1 MSDANSSK
9 AILISALVTCALFFS
24 GFLVILTP
32 LPLMYATVTRGRD
45 AGTFAAVLSAICVAA
60 VYLFALPQSGA
71 ATGALAYLP
80 APGLGLAGFMPAG
93 FVPTFGIGYF
103 AFFVAM
109 SFAFSWGAEKRLPLA
124 TWCGYALLAGT
135 GAIVAFIIVAKLFCD
150 GSLIEGAN
158 AFILHV
164 LGQIVSTNQSS
175 GFQNAQLMFLTDNT
189 ERVAHSILEVLP
201 ALMFVYAV
209 IAVAINAVL
218 GRKFIKVRNSMVR
231 VPSVIRFR
239 LSDWL
244 IWALIASGGIFFLNS
259 YFIHSAPLRTA
270 ALNGLIGMGVLYF
283 LQGMAVTA
291 YFLQRIKFTL
301 VRTIAYIAIIIF
313 LQTVSVALV
322 VLGIAD
328 VWADFRLRYLK
339 MQHQQ

>member
-1 MSDANSSK
+1 MSGTNSSK

-32 LPLMYATVTRGRD
+32 LPLMYATVVRERD
-45 AGTFAAVLSAICVAA
+45 AGIYAVVLSAICVAA
-60 VYLFALPQSGA
+60 VYLFVLPQSGA

-93 FVPTFGIGYF
+93 FVPMFGIGYF
-103 AFFVAM
+103 AFFVAI
-109 SFAFSWGAEKRLPLA
+109 SFALSWGAVKRLPLT
-124 TWCGYALLAGT
+124 TWCGYALLAGA
-135 GAIVAFIIVAKLFCD
+135 GAIVVFIMTAKLFCD
-150 GSLIEGAN
+150 GSLIGGAK
-158 AFILHV
+158 AYILHV
-164 LGQIVSTNQSS
+164 LDEIVDANQSS
-175 GFQNAQLMFLTDNT
+175 GFQSAQLMFLTDNT
-189 ERVAHSILEVLP
+189 ERVVHSILEVLP
-201 ALMFVYAV
+201 ALVFVYAV

-218 GRKFIKVRNSMVR
+218 GRKFIKARNSMVG

-244 IWALIASGGIFFLNS
+244 IWALIASGGLFFLNS
-259 YFIHSAPLRTA
+259 YFVHSAPLRTA

-313 LQTVSVALV
+313 LQTVSVVLV

-328 VWADFRLRYLK
+328 VWADFRLRHLR

>member
-1 MSDANSSK
+1 MSGNNSSK
-9 AILISALVTCALFFS
+9 AILISALLTCALYFS

-32 LPLMYATVTRGRD
+32 LPLMYASVAKGRD
-45 AGTFAAVLSAICVAA
+45 AGIFAAALSALGVVAI
-60 VYLFALPQSGA
+60 YLFALPLSGA
-71 ATGALAYLP
+71 ATGTVSYIP

-93 FVPTFGIGYF
+93 FLPAFGIGYF
-103 AFFVAM
+103 AFFAAI
-109 SFAFSWGAEKRLPLA
+109 AFTLSWGAVKRLPLS
-124 TWCGYALLAGT
+124 TWCGYALLAGVA
-135 GAIVAFIIVAKLFCD
+135 AIASFIIAAKIFCE
-150 GSLIEGAN
+150 GSLLQGAN
-158 AFILHV
+158 SYILQV
-164 LGQIVSTNQSS
+164 LNEIVSTNESS
-175 GFQNAQLMFLTDNT
+175 GFRSAQLLFLADNT
-189 ERVAHSILEVLP
+189 DRVAHSIREVLP
-201 ALMFVYAV
+201 ALAFVYSV

-218 GRKFIKVRNSMVR
+218 GRKFIKARNAMAH

-244 IWALIASGGIFFLNS
+244 IWALIASSALFFLNS
-259 YFIHSAPLRTA
+259 YFVHSAPVRTA

-283 LQGMAVTA
+283 LQGMAVA
-291 YFLQRIKFTL
+291 VYFLQRIRFTL

-328 VWADFRLRYLK
+328 VWADFRLRHLR

>member
-1 MSDANSSK
+1 MSDVHSSK
-9 AILISALVTCALFFS
+9 AVLISALVTCALFFS

-32 LPLMYATVTRGRD
+32 LPLMYAAVVKGRD
-45 AGTFAAVLSAICVAA
+45 TGIFAAIVSAVCVGA
-60 VYLFALPQSGA
+60 VYLFALPLSGA
-71 ATGALAYLP
+71 ATGTIAYVP
-80 APGLGLAGFMPAG
+80 APGLDLAGFMPAG
-93 FVPTFGIGYF
+93 FLPTFGIGYF
-103 AFFVAM
+103 AFFVAI
-109 SFAFSWGAEKRLPLA
+109 AFTLSWGAVKRLPLA

-135 GAIVAFIIVAKLFCD
+135 AAIVSFIIVAKVFCE
-150 GSLIEGAN
+150 GSLIGGTSSYM
-158 AFILHV
+158 LHV
-164 LGQIVSTNQSS
+164 LNEVVSANESS
-175 GFQNAQLMFLTDNT
+175 GFQSAQLLFLTDNT

-201 ALMFVYAV
+201 ALAFVYMV

-218 GRKFIKVRNSMVR
+218 GRKFIKARNAMAH

-244 IWALIASGGIFFLNS
+244 IWALIASGALFFLNS
-259 YFIHSAPLRTA
+259 YFVQSASIRTA

-283 LQGMAVTA
+283 LQGVAVTV

-313 LQTVSVALV
+313 LQTVSIALV

-328 VWADFRLRYLK
+328 VWADFRLRHLR